1 MAYKDQQPTLMGFMC
16 SPFVDKITRKPLFG
30 SPYARAVD
38 ILGVEAQ
45 LYSIGAAL
53 GHALRNKL
61 DTLVKLLF
69 VPGTEKQKVNEV
81 LRLCKNDVE
90 KNLEEFRD
98 EFGQQPDTFDD
109 FAFYRGI
116 GHVLK
121 AEGIRLSPRE
131 AFEAYLSGDKK
142 VRRLFD
148 TKVNTAGIGQR
159 IMVLLLQGIHFGS
172 IFSELTE
179 KMYQNAYK
187 DDKNFWA
194 GRWAQGLTVPE
205 ELKVKSLEETERAVL
220 QIVAVYASKY
230 YPELIDPLGLMGF
243 LQPSKSREQK

>member
-1 MAYKDQQPTLMGFMC
+1 MAYKDQQPTLLGFVC

-90 KNLEEFRD
+90 KNLKEFRD
-98 EFGQQPDTFDD
+98 EFGQEPDTFDD
-109 FAFYRGI
+109 FAFYWWI
-116 GHVLK
+116 GNLVK
-121 AEGIRLSPRE
+121 TAGIRLSPRE
-131 AFEAYLSGDKK
+131 AFKAYLSGDRK
-142 VRRLFD
+142 VKRLFD
-148 TKVNTAGIGQR
+148 RKVDTEGMGQQIMTMLLEGIY
-159 IMVLLLQGIHFGS
+159 FGS
-172 IFSELTE
+172 TFPKLTE
-179 KMYQNAYK
+179 KMYQNAYD
-187 DDKNFWA
+187 DDKDFLI
-194 GRWAQGLTVPE
+194 GPEFHGLTISE
-205 ELKVKSLEETERAVL
+205 KLRVKSLEETERAVL
-220 QIVAVYASKY
+220 QIMAVYASKY